1 MIEWISTKY
10 VDFVF
15 WPVIEYFPYCPGTA
29 LIETALTGDT
39 LYLKTLWGQHIKLNH
54 ADTNLEF
61 HAYTKP

>member
-1 MIEWISTKY
+1 MFFTDCIKQQI
-10 VDFVF
+10 
-15 WPVIEYFPYCPGTA
+15 A

-61 HAYTKP
+61 HAYTKPQPY